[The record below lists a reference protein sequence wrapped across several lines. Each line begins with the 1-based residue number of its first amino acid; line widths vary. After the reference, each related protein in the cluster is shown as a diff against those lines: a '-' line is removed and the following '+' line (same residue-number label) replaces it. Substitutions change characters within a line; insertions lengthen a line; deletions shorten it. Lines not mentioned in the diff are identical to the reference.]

1 MTMARV
7 VLVQCEYE
15 TPGGFRCARETTELS
30 DRWCAIHCPP
40 DELDLTGFHAARA
53 RAAKYTLAKGL
64 PDAAATLV
72 RLSADEE
79 AGAGA
84 NIKAATEVLDRAGIP
99 RVAATVL
106 QADIVHRE
114 GRTAAQIVKER
125 LGALGD
131 RWAETEEDDLPEP
144 PGPIVIDAVSDP
156 ETESQ
161 PTLFDTV

>member
-1 MTMARV
+1 
-7 VLVQCEYE
+7 
-15 TPGGFRCARETTELS
+15 
-30 DRWCAIHCPP
+30 
-40 DELDLTGFHAARA
+40 ELDLTGFHAARA

-72 RLSADEE
+72 RLSGEEE

-131 RWAETEEDDLPEP
+131 RWMETEEDDLPEP
-144 PGPIVIDAVSDP
+144 PGPMVIEAA
-156 ETESQ
+156 TESEIVTDERTTHSEGDGTGQ
-161 PTLFDTV
+161 LSLFV